1 MDLNSVLVARN
12 ELHLCRCCV
21 RANVSPMAM
30 SSQERGVALHWL
42 LCMALTTA
50 ACTGTTP
57 AESPSNTSAGAPQS
71 SAGAAGNPGTSGL
84 GGMLTSAGAGGS
96 PTTGSGGAIDFG
108 GAPPD
113 CMLGIGE
120 LKRIY
125 VPQPSADGT
134 PWYIND
140 QTIIYGPDNLWHM
153 VGITHQEPSSP
164 LSETMLA
171 HATSPTL
178 TAGNWTQLPPA
189 LVADP
194 KFGETQLWAPYI
206 IKVDNLYYMFY
217 CGGGADEGHYQIE
230 LATSVDLTNWTRQPK
245 PLFIDGYQARDPFV
259 MRVNDQW
266 VLYYTAT
273 TMPLSGG
280 NHIVAYRTST
290 DLLQWSSASIA
301 YMDPSTGG
309 IGGPTE
315 SPFVFARNGGYYL
328 FIGPRN
334 EYSSTG
340 AFFSKDP
347 LHFDP
352 SGAVPTAQ
360 MPTLL
365 PTHATEIVTDLD
377 GKVYV
382 THAGWGQGGLYL
394 APLTLPCP

>member
-1 MDLNSVLVARN
+1 
-12 ELHLCRCCV
+12 
-21 RANVSPMAM
+21 MAK
-30 SSQERGVALHWL
+30 SDQERGGALHWL
-42 LCMALTTA
+42 LYAAFATA

-57 AESPSNTSAGAPQS
+57 AESASNAGAGAAQGG
-71 SAGAAGNPGTSGL
+71 AGAAGNPATSGV
-84 GGMLTSAGAGGS
+84 GGMLTSGGASGS
-96 PTTGSGGAIDFG
+96 PPVGGGGAINFG

-140 QTIIYGPDNLWHM
+140 QTIVFGPDNLWHM
-153 VGITHQEPSSP
+153 VGITHAEPQSP
-164 LSETMLA
+164 LNETILA

-178 TAGNWTQLPPA
+178 TASNWTQLPPA

-194 KFGETQLWAPYI
+194 AFGETQLWAPYI
-206 IKVDNLYYMFY
+206 IKVDDLFYMFY
-217 CGGGADEGHYQIE
+217 CGGGVDEGHYQIE
-230 LATSVDLTNWTRQPK
+230 LATSKDLMSWTRQPK
-245 PLFIDGYQARDPFV
+245 PLFVDGFQARDPFV

-273 TMPLSGG
+273 TMPTSGG

-290 DLLQWSSASIA
+290 DLLQWSSASVA
-301 YMDPSTGG
+301 YMDPAMGAL
-309 IGGPTE
+309 GGPTE
-315 SPFVFARNGGYYL
+315 SPFVVARNGGYYL
-328 FIGPRN
+328 FIGPRTTD
-334 EYSSTG
+334 YKSTG

-352 SGAVPTAQ
+352 SGAVPSAQ
-360 MPTLL
+360 MPTIL

-377 GKVYV
+377 GKQYV

-394 APLTLPCP
+394 AQLAWPCP